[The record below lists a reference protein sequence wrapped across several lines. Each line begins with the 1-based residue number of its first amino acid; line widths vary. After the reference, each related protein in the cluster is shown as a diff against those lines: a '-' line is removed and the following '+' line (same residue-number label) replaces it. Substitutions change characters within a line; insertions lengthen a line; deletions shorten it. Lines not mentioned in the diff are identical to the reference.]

1 MTGEADRYEIRL
13 SGAGGQGAML
23 AGKLLAAAAVYDGKN
38 AVQTQSYGPEARGG
52 KSKTDIVISNGEI
65 DYPKATQVDVLLAM
79 SQASLDEYLPSLR
92 EGGILVVDSYLVER
106 VEHEGAVKIPFTM
119 LALEQCGRKLFAN
132 VVALGAVAE
141 LTKVV
146 QWESLRAAVLE
157 RVPKG
162 TESINEKAL
171 ALGRQAAREASSES

>member
-1 MTGEADRYEIRL
+1 VTTEADRYEIRL

-52 KSKTDIVISNGEI
+52 KSKTDVVISNGEI
-65 DYPKATQVDVLLAM
+65 DYPKATEVDVLLAM
-79 SQASLDEYLPSLR
+79 SQDALDEYLPSLKD
-92 EGGILVVDSYLVER
+92 EGILIVDSYLVER
-106 VEHEGAVKIPFTM
+106 VDRAGAYKIPFTM
-119 LALEQCGRKLFAN
+119 LAIEECGRKLFAN

-141 LTKVV
+141 LTGVV
-146 QWESLRAAVLE
+146 QWESLRSAVLE

-162 TESINEKAL
+162 TEVINEKAL
-171 ALGRQAAREASSES
+171 ALGRTAAREARDAG